1 MSIFLSDIVAKEVI
15 TAIKEWFVINL
26 QNETQEK
33 QLIE

>member
-15 TAIKEWFVINL
+15 TAIKEWLVINL
-26 QNETQEK
+26 QNEIQEK